1 VRRAEAE
8 PVETSSSVLFCLV
21 LWFFCF
27 LSECLAG
34 GVLDFLPK
42 LGGAGGVF
50 FLLPMG
56 GGGGGERRSGSA
68 LHLVLYICVP
78 DLSRL
83 TVLCISDQKGK
94 RKKCVCAVVANI
106 FLFTFLRSRCGIE
119 IMWLEGGVHNCVC
132 TYNRGL
138 LH

>member
-1 VRRAEAE
+1 MRRAEAE

-42 LGGAGGVF
+42 L
-50 FLLPMG
+50 